1 MARFLGQIFSGPK
14 EKSRFLPAHQ
24 RQMCAQLGTHQTLT
38 ERNEEQVVQTLH
50 EMMVL
55 GDQNDQLILDYFL
68 EQNILENF
76 MNFLSQ
82 HASEDVVCK

>member
-1 MARFLGQIFSGPK
+1 
-14 EKSRFLPAHQ
+14 
-24 RQMCAQLGTHQTLT
+24 MCAQLGTHQTLT

-50 EMMVL
+50 EICEMMVL